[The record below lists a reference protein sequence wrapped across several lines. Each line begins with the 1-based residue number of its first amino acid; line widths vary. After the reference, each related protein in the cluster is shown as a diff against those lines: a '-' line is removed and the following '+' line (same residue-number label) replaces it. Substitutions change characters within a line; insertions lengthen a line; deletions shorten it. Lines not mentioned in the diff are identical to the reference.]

1 MKKKSYILMLFSVFI
16 LISCTTMAKSIGYIE
31 PGIIKSQTN
40 MEEFKYCSLT
50 YPGILERAVSEL
62 KEKSKKSKFQNLSL
76 YFYSDNLIFNCV
88 RIEYEK

>member
-1 MKKKSYILMLFSVFI
+1 MKHKSYILMLFCVFL

-31 PGIIKSQTN
+31 PGIINPQTDK
-40 MEEFKYCSLT
+40 EELKYCSLT
-50 YPGILERAVSEL
+50 YPGLLERAVSEL

-76 YFYSDNLIFNCV
+76 NFYSENVIFNCV